1 MYIIITEIPR
11 IVDYTN
17 VTGPL
22 AVGDTKNI
30 SCTASGEPLPTFQ
43 WYRDNEL
50 LTNQSLLTTYE
61 FKSSNFTQSVLEI
74 RDVAITDG
82 GTYTCQVNSIAGNAS
97 VELTVVVMPGMI
109 YACLVW

>member
-22 AVGDTKNI
+22 AVGDTKNL

-43 WYRDNEL
+43 WYRDYEL
-50 LTNQSLLTTYE
+50 LTNQSLSTTYE

-74 RDVAITDG
+74 RDVAITDN
-82 GTYTCQVNSIAGNAS
+82 GTYICQANNIAGNAS
-97 VELTVVVMPGMI
+97 VELKVVVLPGI
-109 YACLVW
+109 LYN